1 MNHKKELL
9 RGLWVEIKVG
19 LSNRRRGLVAVVVVA
34 VAVVSSST
42 CRSVVLVILLVF
54 VIVLALAP
62 ALALVLAAVSVA
74 AAAAVRYPLGPLVLL
89 FSNITRTTITMN
101 SSSIYCTHPCP
112 CCLVT
117 RAGVER
123 CTLTVQAFG
132 PLALGPS
139 ASDLK
144 GVLPSS
150 FIPRSSSETSSLKFG
165 QRDGA

>member
-1 MNHKKELL
+1 MSHKKELL

-19 LSNRRRGLVAVVVVA
+19 LSHRRRGLVVVVVVA

-54 VIVLALAP
+54 VIVLALVP
-62 ALALVLAAVSVA
+62 ALALALAVAVAAVSVA
-74 AAAAVRYPLGPLVLL
+74 AAFVRHSLGPLVLF
-89 FSNITRTTITMN
+89 FSIITMN
-101 SSSIYCTHPCP
+101 SSCIYCTLPCP

-144 GVLPSS
+144 GVLFSS
-150 FIPRSSSETSSLKFG
+150 SIPRSSFQKIVP
-165 QRDGA
+165 